1 MVPHVIGLQTSV
13 ATTLLGSDIS
23 IQSTPTR
30 DPPPAFAVGP
40 LAEVAVPVTGSSEIE
55 LVVTSP
61 STTGVDAA
69 NGSNDLGVRHVNV
82 GEGLVAQDASASTA
96 QANGPG
102 FGSLS
107 SMMPATSAGAGTASV
122 STKSQESRFQK
133 ATAAA
138 AVSATSSCWI
148 VKDSLWYINSPST
161 VNLNS
166 LGLRNHAAR

>member
-30 DPPPAFAVGP
+30 DPPPAFA
-40 LAEVAVPVTGSSEIE
+40 
-55 LVVTSP
+55 
-61 STTGVDAA
+61 
-69 NGSNDLGVRHVNV
+69 
-82 GEGLVAQDASASTA
+82 DASASTS
-96 QANGPG
+96 QANGPC

-107 SMMPATSAGAGTASV
+107 SMMPATSAVAGMASV

-138 AVSATSSCWI
+138 AVSSTSSYWI
-148 VKDSLWYINSPST
+148 VKDSL
-161 VNLNS
+161 
-166 LGLRNHAAR
+166 